1 MLIIVFSTDPNGPA
15 GPPGDSGNV
24 VGGVSLSSPHK
35 KRPKRVLLLHV
46 YLVSVPNDNLF
57 YFTNTYC
64 YYVYPSSCAATSRSR
79 WPTWKSWIQCESS
92 VRILSKE
99 ACSTA
104 LLASLIKRTMSECIL
119 FEYAVLCVHSSPQN
133 GWMGVGYT

>member
-57 YFTNTYC
+57 YL
-64 YYVYPSSCAATSRSR
+64 
-79 WPTWKSWIQCESS
+79 Q
-92 VRILSKE
+92 ILIV
-99 ACSTA
+99 T
-104 LLASLIKRTMSECIL
+104 TCIL
-119 FEYAVLCVHSSPQN
+119 PPVQPLPGPAGPPGNPGPNVSHQSEFLVKRHAVLHCLHP
-133 GWMGVGYT
+133 